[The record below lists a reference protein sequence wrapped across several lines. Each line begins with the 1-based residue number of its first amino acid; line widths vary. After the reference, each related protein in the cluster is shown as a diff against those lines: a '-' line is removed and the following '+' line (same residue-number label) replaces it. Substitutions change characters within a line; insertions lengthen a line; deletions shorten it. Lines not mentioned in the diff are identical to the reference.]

1 MDVWFT
7 GWKWKSETLWH
18 LLAESS
24 NCFLLHFPVSQQ
36 HITWFV
42 IPWLRFCSSL
52 FFYNFKIFLCCL
64 LPEFCNAERFPCS
77 VTHAALW
84 KTMPSIYQQPLLL
97 GYLNQ
102 IKCKTAQVGRRAVV
116 LERRGGWALPLCPS
130 ERLQTISSSHCHIC
144 LVNPVLFTTQPKRRL
159 GSGAAKTTASF
170 LRKSWLS
177 GLGGRRSLV
186 CVFVCVCVV
195 RRRVGSEFGWL
206 TLGLVFRQKAA
217 RGREGKGR
225 QACRRK
231 RTVSTQQPTGA
242 KGGPSDSHP
251 LPSSY
256 CLLGCLHFKNKRKC
270 EGGKNEKEIL

>member
-1 MDVWFT
+1 
-7 GWKWKSETLWH
+7 
-18 LLAESS
+18 
-24 NCFLLHFPVSQQ
+24 
-36 HITWFV
+36 
-42 IPWLRFCSSL
+42 
-52 FFYNFKIFLCCL
+52 
-64 LPEFCNAERFPCS
+64 
-77 VTHAALW
+77 
-84 KTMPSIYQQPLLL
+84 MPSIYQQPLLL

-206 TLGLVFRQKAA
+206 TLGLVFRQRAA
-217 RGREGKGR
+217 RGREGKASLQKEAHCFHTAANRGQR
-225 QACRRK
+225 W
-231 RTVSTQQPTGA
+231 PLWF
-242 KGGPSDSHP
+242 PSAP
-251 LPSSY
+251 IKLLSSR
-256 CLLGCLHFKNKRKC
+256 LSALFKNKRKC